1 MPAASSGGL
10 DVGYNLGVGREAP
23 TFTISAVDGSEI
35 NLKQYRGDW
44 FAVLVF
50 VPTQAAETAAALA
63 QLTAAADTLW
73 GLRAQLLGI
82 CDAGR
87 DEVTKLAAE
96 VESLSFPLL
105 PDDGRVAQAYG
116 ALKQSGAVRPMAFI
130 VDRAGKIVW
139 TGEGAAALK
148 PATLVAAFRQ
158 VAR

>member
-1 MPAASSGGL
+1 
-10 DVGYNLGVGREAP
+10 VGYNFGVGREAP

-44 FAVLVF
+44 FTVLAF
-50 VPTQAAETAAALA
+50 VPTQAAQTAAALA
-63 QLTAAADTLW
+63 QLSSAADTLW
-73 GLRAQLLGI
+73 GLRGQLLGI

-87 DEVTKLAAE
+87 DEVKKLAVE
-96 VESLSFPLL
+96 VEGLSFPLL

-116 ALKQSGAVRPMAFI
+116 ALKTTGEVRPMAFI

-139 TGEGAAALK
+139 MGEGASALK
-148 PATLVAAFRQ
+148 PATLVAAFRE